1 MYMVTALLLLGIL
14 SVGIALLWHRRL
26 IAFGELFIYFSGRF
40 NVDEID
46 TSGAQ
51 KYTNC
56 MSHKWFMKNVVHGDY
71 LKAEGTLGDFVAQ
84 NTLVG
89 TMVIG
94 MALGVLPVILVL
106 VLFQSFTLA
115 GASLG
120 TVIIAVFII
129 RSPGE
134 VEVSYDLLNHL
145 VDQDLPELEKGD
157 YAYAKVA
164 SNRIRSWIKSVLALG
179 SVSILV
185 SPWGELIPEA
195 VAFSIAAFF
204 NFFVT
209 YVFIPVADFSYPLAL
224 VLFISGVPFT
234 LVLVYLVVRWIRIQ
248 IRLKR
253 EEHSV

>member
-14 SVGIALLWHRRL
+14 SISIALLWHRRL
-26 IAFGELFIYFSGRF
+26 IAFDELFIYFSGRF

-51 KYTNC
+51 KYTDC
-56 MSHKWFMKNVVHGDY
+56 ISHRWFMKSVVHGDY

-94 MALGVLPVILVL
+94 MALGILPVILVF

-115 GASLG
+115 GASLAL
-120 TVIIAVFII
+120 VIIAVFIV

-145 VDQDLPELEKGD
+145 VEQDLPELKKGD
-157 YAYAKVA
+157 FAYANVA
-164 SNRIRSWIKSVLALG
+164 SNRIRSWIRSVLALG
-179 SVSILV
+179 AVSIFV
-185 SPWGELIPEA
+185 APWGELIPEA

-204 NFFVT
+204 NFFVM

-224 VLFISGVPFT
+224 VLYISGIPFT
-234 LVLVYLVVRWIRIQ
+234 FVLVYLAVRWIRKQ
-248 IRLKR
+248 IRLRR
-253 EEHSV
+253 EEHFV